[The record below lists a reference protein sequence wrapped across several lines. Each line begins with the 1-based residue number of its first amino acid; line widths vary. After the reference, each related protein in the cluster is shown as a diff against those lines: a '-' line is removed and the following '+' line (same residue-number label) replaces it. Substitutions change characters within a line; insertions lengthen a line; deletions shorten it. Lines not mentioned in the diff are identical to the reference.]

1 MQPVSNTP
9 ANNNAPAIKPPGL
22 LSGTLEFIPFTNRSS
37 LRQRFLLYLGSLF
50 LLLSILGG
58 VSYYTLQITV
68 KNFDQA
74 INHELLYLRQ
84 QIYLR
89 DLVTLTNNP
98 VYQFISYGDPQEQL
112 LYEDIHSEANEL
124 FTEILIDEN
133 ITATQKTIVQQ
144 SYQEWQKASAVA
156 NVILS
161 SSHPIEKESIR
172 SLLDTFNN
180 HTEGTIDIL
189 YESHNINLQR
199 IENLRNEANTN
210 FIFTQSI
217 TLAGFITGIITFIT
231 AIIAMF
237 RFVLRPAQ
245 NLLQSMEMFGR
256 GELRHRIK
264 VTSTDEFGALAVG
277 FNRMAE
283 NLERDQAKLAELAIR
298 DSLTGLYN
306 RREFERLLNDEIHR
320 FRRHGHPVSL
330 MMIDIDNFKQINDR
344 YGHQVGDEALRTVA
358 DIITNESRT
367 GDVVA
372 RYGGEELAV
381 ILPETGSDNATILA
395 ERTCQVIAEFPVMI
409 SPKEV
414 IPITV
419 SIGTATVPDNAH
431 ASRDLVTASDLAMY
445 EAKRNG
451 RNCVRSASNP
461 GASKEP

>member
-1 MQPVSNTP
+1 MQPVSNIP
-9 ANNNAPAIKPPGL
+9 VDNNTSTIKPPSL
-22 LSGTLEFIPFTNRSS
+22 LGGTLEFIPFTNRSS

-98 VYQFISYGDPQEQL
+98 VYQYVTYGDPQEQL
-112 LYEDIHSEANEL
+112 LYEDIRSEADEL
-124 FTEILIDEN
+124 FTEILNNEALIS
-133 ITATQKTIVQQ
+133 TQKTMIQT
-144 SYQEWQKASAVA
+144 SFQEWQKATTTATA
-156 NVILS
+156 ILS
-161 SSHPIEKESIR
+161 STHPLNKKAAR
-172 SLLDTFNN
+172 ALLDTFNN
-180 HTEGTIDIL
+180 YTEGTIDIL

-199 IENLRNEANTN
+199 IENLRTEANSN

-237 RFVLRPAQ
+237 RFVLKPAQ

-256 GELRHRIK
+256 GELTHRIK

-330 MMIDIDNFKQINDR
+330 LIIDIDHFKQINDR

-367 GDVVA
+367 GDVIA

-381 ILPETGSDNATILA
+381 ILPETGADNATTLA
-395 ERTCQVIAEFPVMI
+395 ERTCQAIAEFPVMV
-409 SPKEV
+409 SPKEI

-419 SIGTATVPDNAH
+419 SVGTATVPDNAH
-431 ASRDLVTASDLAMY
+431 TARDLVTAADLAMY

-451 RNCVRSASNP
+451 RNCVRAASSSNP
-461 GASKEP
+461 A

>member
-1 MQPVSNTP
+1 MPPVNHAPASTKMPVSRT
-9 ANNNAPAIKPPGL
+9 AAL
-22 LSGTLEFIPFTNRSS
+22 LGGTLEFIPLTNRSS

-58 VSYYTLQITV
+58 VSYYTLQATV
-68 KNFDQA
+68 DNFDQA
-74 INHELLYLRQ
+74 INQELLYLRQ

-98 VYQFISYGDPQEQL
+98 VYQYISYGDAQERL
-112 LYEDIHSEANEL
+112 LYKDIQSEANDL
-124 FTEILIDEN
+124 FIEILDN
-133 ITATQKTIVQQ
+133 TQLSGTQKELIHN
-144 SYQEWQKASAVA
+144 SYQEWQKATTTAMA
-156 NVILS
+156 ILS
-161 SSHPIEKESIR
+161 PTQPMEKKATQT
-172 SLLDTFNN
+172 LLETFNN
-180 HTEGTIDIL
+180 YTEGTIDIL
-189 YESHNINLQR
+189 YESHNINLKN
-199 IENLRNEANTN
+199 IEMLRTEANSN

-237 RFVLRPAQ
+237 RFVLQPAQ
-245 NLLQSMEMFGR
+245 SLLQSMESFGR
-256 GELRHRIK
+256 GDLRHRIK

-330 MMIDIDNFKQINDR
+330 LIIDIDHFKQINDR

-367 GDVVA
+367 GDVIA

-381 ILPETGSDNATILA
+381 ILPETGAENATILA
-395 ERTCQVIAEFPVMI
+395 ERTCQAIAEFPVMI

-419 SIGTATVPDNAH
+419 SIGAATVPDNAN
-431 ASRDLVTASDLAMY
+431 AARDLVTAADLAMY

-451 RNCVRSASNP
+451 RNCVRSATN
-461 GASKEP
+461 AHNHHE